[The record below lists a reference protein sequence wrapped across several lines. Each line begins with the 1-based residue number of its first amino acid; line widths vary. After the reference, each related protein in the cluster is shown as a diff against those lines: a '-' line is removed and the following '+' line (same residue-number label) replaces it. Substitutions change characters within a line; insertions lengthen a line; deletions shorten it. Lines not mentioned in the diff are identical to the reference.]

1 MKPLIEQR
9 ADPQIYRHT
18 DGYWYFTASV
28 PEFDRIEIRR
38 AKTLEGLATATPRVI
53 WRKHETGLMSCNI
66 WAPEMHWMD
75 GQWVVYF
82 AAAYAGADEHGCYD
96 HRIYMLRCEGND
108 PMRDPFVEMGQMLTG
123 WESFSLDATT
133 FASGGE
139 HYFVW
144 AQRDPGIMGNSN
156 LYIARMRNAFHLATP
171 AVLLTRP
178 EYGWECEGFLVNEGP
193 AVLRHDGRLYLTYS
207 ASATDERYC
216 MGMLTANE
224 GDDLLNPSVWRKESE
239 PVFST
244 SGREGIYGP
253 GHNSFTTD
261 EHGKDILVFH
271 ARPYAGFHGTALSD
285 PNRHTYRLPIHYDDS
300 GRPQFL
306 FEGSQ

>member
-1 MKPLIEQR
+1 MKPLIKQR
-9 ADPQIYRHT
+9 ADPQIYRHM
-18 DGYWYFTASV
+18 DGDYYFAASV

-38 AKTLEGLATATPRVI
+38 AKTLEGLATAAPRVI

-66 WAPEMHWMD
+66 WAPEMHWID
-75 GQWVVYF
+75 GHWVVYF
-82 AAAYAGADEHGCYD
+82 AAACAGADDRGCYD
-96 HRIYMLRCEGND
+96 HRIYTLYCQGND

-133 FASGGE
+133 FEVDGE

-144 AQRDPGIMGNSN
+144 AQRDPRIPGNSN
-156 LYIARMRNAFHLATP
+156 LYIARMRDAFHLATP

-193 AVLRHDGRLYLTYS
+193 AVLRHGGRLILTYS

-224 GDDLLNPSVWRKESE
+224 GDDLLNPSAWRKESR
-239 PVFST
+239 PVFGT
-244 SGREGIYGP
+244 FEREGIYGP
-253 GHNSFTTD
+253 GHNSFTRD
-261 EHGKDILVFH
+261 EQGRDVLVFH
-271 ARPYAGFHGTALSD
+271 ARPYPGFHGTALSD
-285 PNRHTYRLPIHYDDS
+285 PNRHTYLLPIRYDDG

-306 FEGSQ
+306 CEDSL